1 METKTKQAQL
11 PWRAVPSAAKVIDPE
26 LRSVLEALA
35 ENQNT
40 IMANWGSRKN
50 QNSKTITGNKSIT
63 VDEDNRI
70 GLVGDKASLR
80 GDQYYGTRDGRLGF
94 HDLVLPSFIDYAG
107 ADSVEVTRDQIRL
120 LHDDLV
126 PGPHMYYGT
135 GTRGIKAWLPFGGAK
150 FQAKLSMTAS
160 GPITIL
166 SDPSYYVCDTT
177 HFTLADNTITFLK
190 AKYYAVLLY
199 MAISYTTAVSP
210 GYNDPQDITIAPVG
224 LEPGKDTISTD
235 VRTYF
240 DVTIPMTFIMDTDWL
255 LAAKTLSF
263 FASWG
268 AGTGTTSGLG
278 NVTIYAI

>member
-11 PWRAVPSAAKVIDPE
+11 PWQAVPSAAKVRDPE
-26 LRSVLEALA
+26 LRAVLEALA

-40 IMANWGSRKN
+40 IMANWGKRQSQKG
-50 QNSKTITGNKSIT
+50 KTITGNKSIM

-150 FQAKLSMTAS
+150 FQAKLSMTAQ
-160 GPITIL
+160 GTITIL
-166 SDPSYYVCDTT
+166 SDPSYYICDTT
-177 HFTLADNTITFLK
+177 HFELAANTITFLK
-190 AKYYAVLLY
+190 TQYYSVLLY
-199 MAISYTTAVSP
+199 MAISYAS
-210 GYNDPQDITIAPVG
+210 GSNDPQTFTIAPVG
-224 LEPGKDTISTD
+224 LEPGKDTISTT
-235 VRTYF
+235 VTTYYN
-240 DVTIPMTFIMDTDWL
+240 VTIPMTFIMDTDWL
-255 LAAKTLSF
+255 LASKTLSF

-268 AGTGTTSGLG
+268 TGGGITSGLG

>member
-11 PWRAVPSAAKVIDPE
+11 PWQAVPSAAKVRDPE
-26 LRSVLEALA
+26 LRAVLEALA

-40 IMANWGSRKN
+40 IMANWGKRQSQKG
-50 QNSKTITGNKSIT
+50 KTITGNKSIM

-150 FQAKLSMTAS
+150 FQAKLSMTAQ
-160 GPITIL
+160 GTITIL
-166 SDPSYYVCDTT
+166 SDPSYYICDTT
-177 HFTLADNTITFLK
+177 HFELAANTITFLK
-190 AKYYAVLLY
+190 AQYYAVLLY
-199 MAISYTTAVSP
+199 MAISYAS
-210 GYNDPQDITIAPVG
+210 GSNDPQTFTIAPVG
-224 LEPGKDTISTD
+224 LEPGKDTISTT
-235 VRTYF
+235 VTTYYN
-240 DVTIPMTFIMDTDWL
+240 VTIPMTFIMDTDWL
-255 LAAKTLSF
+255 LASKTLSF

-268 AGTGTTSGLG
+268 TGGGITSGLG